1 MLVPVVPS
9 RDQAKLDTLFADVM
23 YDDSNNYFNTTT
35 APSNRPAPSL
45 TISGDNERISNY
57 KFISVAE
64 DETGGQLIIGYFQY
78 SIDLYQD
85 ECYAFQ
91 AVSFYPGD
99 PVAMEFGLDCYLEAR
114 RLISQHRAIRFYA
127 LDSTPALDMY
137 FKLAKRQKKYYI
149 NKLIASDRDKYG
161 DYHDVYCFQIF
172 NEMVDPYFNER
183 AIYKKRKD
191 DSK

>member
-9 RDQAKLDTLFADVM
+9 RDQAKLDTLFAKVM
-23 YDDSNNYFNTTT
+23 YDDSNNYFNATC
-35 APSNRPAPSL
+35 APGNRPAPSL
-45 TISGDNERISNY
+45 TISGDNERISIN
-57 KFISVAE
+57 KFISIAE
-64 DETGGQLIIGYFQY
+64 DETGGQLIVGYFQY

-85 ECYAFQ
+85 ECYGFE

-99 PVAMEFGLDCYLEAR
+99 PVAMQFGLDCYSEAK

-137 FKLAKRQKKYYI
+137 FKLVKRQKKHFI
-149 NKLIASDRDKYG
+149 GKLIASDRDKDG
-161 DYHDVYCFQIF
+161 EYHDMYIFQIF

-183 AIYKKRKD
+183 AIYKKRKEN
-191 DSK
+191 